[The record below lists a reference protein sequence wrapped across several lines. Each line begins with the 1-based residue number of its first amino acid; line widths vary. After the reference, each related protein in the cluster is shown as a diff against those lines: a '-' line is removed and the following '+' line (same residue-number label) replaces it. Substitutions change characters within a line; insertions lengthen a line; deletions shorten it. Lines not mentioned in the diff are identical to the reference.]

1 MVDPIPITVYS
12 DVICPWCYVGKRR
25 LEAALAEISPSVTG
39 HMSFSWRPFEL
50 NPDMPAE
57 GMERRSYRAAKF
69 GDARSAELDLKMAE
83 TGRELGIAFA
93 FDRMQRTPN
102 TRLAHRLIWE
112 GGRQG
117 RQDAMVE
124 RLFHSYF
131 EEGLDIG
138 ATDTLRSLADE
149 CELDAKGVEQALTG
163 RGQPQSGD
171 QAGAGGIQLGHQ
183 GRAVLLAASTSTV
196 CPAPNR
202 RNSGAMHC
210 RRSPRRRPRPPPD
223 REEALTRSEVL
234 SFAVNHRGPS
244 RCGRCSTTPF
254 MVVDWTRHLV
264 GVSPYRSAAN

>member
-1 MVDPIPITVYS
+1 VADPIPITVYS

-25 LEAALAEISPSVTG
+25 LEAALAEVGPSMTG

-112 GGRQG
+112 AGRQG

-124 RLFHSYF
+124 RLFHGYF

-149 CELDAKGVEQALTG
+149 CELDVKGVEQALTG
-163 RGQPQSGD
+163 DDSLEAVTKLEQEGYSL
-171 QAGAGGIQLGHQ
+171 GIKG
-183 GRAVLLAASTSTV
+183 VPFFLLLDKYGV
-196 CPAPNR
+196 
-202 RNSGAMHC
+202 SGAQ
-210 RRSPRRRPRPPPD
+210 PPEFWRD
-223 REEALTRSEVL
+223 AL
-234 SFAVNHRGPS
+234 P
-244 RCGRCSTTPF
+244 
-254 MVVDWTRHLV
+254 
-264 GVSPYRSAAN
+264 

>member
-1 MVDPIPITVYS
+1 MADPIPITVYS

-25 LEAALAEISPSVTG
+25 LEAALAEVGPSVTG

-112 GGRQG
+112 AGRQG

-124 RLFHSYF
+124 RLFHGYF

-149 CELDAKGVEQALTG
+149 CELDVKGVEQALTG
-163 RGQPQSGD
+163 EDSLKAVTKLEQEGYSLGIKGVPFFLLLDKYGVSGAQPPEFWRD
-171 QAGAGGIQLGHQ
+171 ALPKIVAE
-183 GRAVLLAASTSTV
+183 ATAAS
-196 CPAPNR
+196 
-202 RNSGAMHC
+202 
-210 RRSPRRRPRPPPD
+210 
-223 REEALTRSEVL
+223 
-234 SFAVNHRGPS
+234 
-244 RCGRCSTTPF
+244 
-254 MVVDWTRHLV
+254 
-264 GVSPYRSAAN
+264 

>member
-1 MVDPIPITVYS
+1 MVPVVDPIPITVYS

-25 LEAALAEISPSVTG
+25 LEAALADVSPSVPAY
-39 HMSFSWRPFEL
+39 MSFSWRPFEL

-57 GMERRSYRAAKF
+57 GMERRTYRAAKF

-112 GGRQG
+112 AGRQG

-124 RLFHSYF
+124 RLFHGYF

-163 RGQPQSGD
+163 EDSLKAVTKLEQEGYSL
-171 QAGAGGIQLGHQ
+171 GIKGVPFF
-183 GRAVLLAASTSTV
+183 VLLHKYGVSGAQPPEFWRDALPKIAAEATAAAS
-196 CPAPNR
+196 
-202 RNSGAMHC
+202 
-210 RRSPRRRPRPPPD
+210 
-223 REEALTRSEVL
+223 
-234 SFAVNHRGPS
+234 
-244 RCGRCSTTPF
+244 
-254 MVVDWTRHLV
+254 
-264 GVSPYRSAAN
+264 